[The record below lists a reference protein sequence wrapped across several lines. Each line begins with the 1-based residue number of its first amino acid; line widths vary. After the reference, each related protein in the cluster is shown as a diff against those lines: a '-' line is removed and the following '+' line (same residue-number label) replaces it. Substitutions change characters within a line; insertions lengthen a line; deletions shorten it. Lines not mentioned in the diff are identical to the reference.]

1 MKSEVRVFAGY
12 HLHPADHRLTLHR
25 GLWSLRL
32 AASHDS
38 LQQHIVKAAG
48 PSSAHTQ
55 HTHIFNP
62 LLKLTLSH
70 LTTHTLP
77 RFYTTYK
84 NHMYY
89 SIEDQLSTASFHIIS
104 LSFLTTMESGY
115 YHFQFTDEKTKR
127 LNTWSKVSD
136 LVCR

>member
-12 HLHPADHRLTLHR
+12 HLHPADHRLTLHK

-55 HTHIFNP
+55 HTHTQPTAEINP
-62 LLKLTLSH
+62 FSPNNT
-70 LTTHTLP
+70 
-77 RFYTTYK
+77 YTP
-84 NHMYY
+84 
-89 SIEDQLSTASFHIIS
+89 L
-104 LSFLTTMESGY
+104 FLHY
-115 YHFQFTDEKTKR
+115 
-127 LNTWSKVSD
+127 L
-136 LVCR
+136 